1 MKKRFIISISLLITA
16 LFFGLQQSKD
26 LFSQSDYFIIE
37 DFQKYSGNPFSVWT
51 SRDEIKKATAVYKI
65 VEDDGKKF
73 LRASTV
79 NVNNSVQIGKGN
91 LKWDIKTHPYL
102 SWEWRVRTLPD
113 KGSENNE
120 KTNDSA
126 AGLYVV
132 YQTKS
137 IPLVGW
143 QYQPANWIKY
153 VWSTTLPVGTVIPR
167 KITKAGFELEG
178 RYVVVASG
186 ENDLDEWITF
196 KRNVVDDYQKYFGT
210 KPPYKS
216 MMIGILTDSDNT
228 KSKAEAD
235 YGVIKASKN

>member
-1 MKKRFIISISLLITA
+1 MKKRFIISISLLLTA
-16 LFFGLQQSKD
+16 LFFGLSQYQD
-26 LFSQSDYFIIE
+26 LFSQSDYLILE
-37 DFQKYSGNPFSVWT
+37 DFQKYGENPFASWT
-51 SRDEIKKATAVYKI
+51 SREDLKKAATVYKI
-65 VEDDGKKF
+65 VEENGKKF

-79 NVNNSVQIGKGN
+79 NANNSVQIGKDK

-102 SWEWRVRTLPD
+102 SWEWRVRILPD
-113 KGSENNE
+113 GGNE
-120 KTNDSA
+120 KDGSTRDSA
-126 AGLYVV
+126 AGVYVV

-137 IPLVGW
+137 IPLVGT

-167 KITKAGFELEG
+167 KITKLGFNLEG

-186 ENDLDEWITF
+186 KKDLNKWITF
-196 KRNVVDDYQKYFGT
+196 KRNVVDDYQQFFGT

-216 MMIGILTDSDNT
+216 IMIGILTDSDDT

>member
-1 MKKRFIISISLLITA
+1 MKKRVAILISLLMTA
-16 LFFGLQQSKD
+16 LFFGLPEVKD
-26 LFSQSDYFIIE
+26 LFSQSDYIIIE
-37 DFQKYSGNPFSVWT
+37 NFQKYSGNPFSEWT
-51 SRDEIKKATAVYKI
+51 TRDEIKKATPVYKI
-65 VEDDGKKF
+65 MEENGKKF

-79 NVNNSVQIGKGN
+79 NTNNSVQIGKGN
-91 LKWDIKTHPYL
+91 IKWDIKTYPCL
-102 SWEWRVRTLPD
+102 NWEWRARILPD
-113 KGSENNE
+113 GGNE
-120 KTNDSA
+120 SNSKTNDSA

-167 KITKAGFELEG
+167 KISKMGFDLEG

-186 ENDLDEWITF
+186 KKDLGKWISF
-196 KRNVVDDYQKYFGT
+196 KRNVVDDYQKFFGT

-216 MMIGILTDSDNT
+216 IMIGILTDSDNT
-228 KSKAEAD
+228 NSKAEAD

>member
-1 MKKRFIISISLLITA
+1 MKKRTIILISLLITA
-16 LFFGLQQSKD
+16 LFFGLTQSND
-26 LFSQSDYFIIE
+26 LFSQSDYIIIE
-37 DFQKYSGNPFSVWT
+37 DFQKYKGNPFSEWT
-51 SRDEIKKATAVYKI
+51 SREDIKQAAPVYKI
-65 VEDDGKKF
+65 VEEGGKKF

-79 NVNNSVQIGKGN
+79 NVNNSIQIGKGN

-102 SWEWRVRTLPD
+102 SWEWRARILPE
-113 KGSENNE
+113 GGNENISE
-120 KTNDSA
+120 KNDSA

-137 IPLVGW
+137 IPFVGW

-153 VWSTTLPVGTVIPR
+153 VWSSTLPVGTVRAR
-167 KITKAGFELEG
+167 KISKAGFNLEG

-186 ENDLDEWITF
+186 KQDLGKWITF
-196 KRNVVDDYQKYFGT
+196 KRNVVDDYQKYFGS

-216 MMIGILTDSDNT
+216 MMLGILTDSNDT
-228 KSKAEAD
+228 KSTAEAD